1 MKKLSIGRVGLLL
14 FAFAVYSS
22 SILFS
27 KMASQHEVMSL
38 GYILFFAGVVLALGL
53 YAVLWQKILSFMQ
66 LNTAFL
72 CKSVTIVMV
81 MLLSHVFFA
90 EHISVYNVCGA
101 LCIMLGLFVLAWRR

>member
-27 KMASQHEVMSL
+27 KMASQHE
-38 GYILFFAGVVLALGL
+38 VLALGL